1 MQIRAVGSQKRY
13 ITPATI
19 LEDGKP
25 KSVLVKLLHKVPPRS
40 YIVAFSQ
47 QGMGP
52 TYQHFCNKLRESL
65 DEGEGSFVHGVCV
78 LDKDWFAGRVAH
90 RKPTVLHGREGNG
103 LLSLYASIL
112 KGQQNFAVHA
122 MDLDAY
128 LPQDWG

>member
-1 MQIRAVGSQKRY
+1 MITFTIRRCFPSLCSNIFPAEIVFATLEVKSVLTKRELRKSLDAIMQIRAVGSQKRY

-52 TYQHFCNKLRESL
+52 TYQHFCK
-65 DEGEGSFVHGVCV
+65 
-78 LDKDWFAGRVAH
+78 
-90 RKPTVLHGREGNG
+90 
-103 LLSLYASIL
+103 
-112 KGQQNFAVHA
+112 
-122 MDLDAY
+122 
-128 LPQDWG
+128 